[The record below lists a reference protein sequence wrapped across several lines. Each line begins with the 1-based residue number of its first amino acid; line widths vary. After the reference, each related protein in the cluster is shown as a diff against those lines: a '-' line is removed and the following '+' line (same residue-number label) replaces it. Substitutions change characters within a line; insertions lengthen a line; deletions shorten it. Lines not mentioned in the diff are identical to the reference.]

1 MQTQRKKPPSFLFAL
16 ALALLI
22 GAPLL
27 VGSEVAQ
34 GSWLPYLD
42 LLKKDK
48 SQGVKHAA
56 IYGKDGA
63 KWAANLEAKAGEIA
77 AIVAGLK
84 DNSKFQAGG
93 IVYAGVKYM
102 FLKTRSP
109 EGVVGRK
116 APNSILLRQ
125 TEKTVLIIVTNDGFN
140 PANITSID
148 FVADDLKKKKF

>member
-1 MQTQRKKPPSFLFAL
+1 MQIQRKKPPSFLFAL

-22 GAPLL
+22 GVPLL
-27 VGSEVAQ
+27 VGSAVAQ

-48 SQGVKHAA
+48 SQGVKGAA

-63 KWAANLEAKAGEIA
+63 KWAANLEANAGEIA

-102 FLKTRSP
+102 FLTTRSP

-116 APNSILLRQ
+116 GPNSILLRQ
-125 TEKTVLIIVTNDGFN
+125 TDKTVLIIVTTDGAN